1 MFSIT
6 FLSIF
11 YLVDQNNET
20 IERNT
25 SVRMGVRVIY
35 RTDILGLNNTSSGNF
50 MLPESF
56 SNLLTEEERQRNSP
70 VGLNLSSPFD
80 TEEVTDSN
88 ATSPRASSTVPTTPT
103 ATITPANI
111 ELVSGQNT
119 EGQTKTDSEETCIKV
134 QKAERE
140 ELFGR
145 LRLSPKTFRFSGRFG
160 RSKSEAEK
168 HESSSSTYNY
178 KNRNFAEV
186 NFSIFCLKNYLINSN

>member
-1 MFSIT
+1 MTI
-6 FLSIF
+6 LS
-11 YLVDQNNET
+11 LVDQNNEA

-35 RTDILGLNNTSSGNF
+35 RTDISTSNNTATSNLL
-50 MLPESF
+50 LPESL
-56 SNLLTEEERQRNSP
+56 NPLLSEEERQHSSA

-103 ATITPANI
+103 AIITQANFDLASGEHI
-111 ELVSGQNT
+111 EGSS
-119 EGQTKTDSEETCIKV
+119 KPSDSEGTSIKV
-134 QKAERE
+134 LKAERE

-168 HESSSSTYNY
+168 HDSSSTTFNY
-178 KNRNFAEV
+178 KNRNFTEV
-186 NFSIFCLKNYLINSN
+186 NYDFFPFVFPFV